1 MQDFLARA
9 FAASVLGIL
18 SVAYAGAAEPVP
30 ASAAPRGLAPPVIE
44 GAASEPADTG
54 EPAAPAVDVPGAAT
68 PIEEALPDQSGQPR
82 GPKVMVSAL
91 DEIDP
96 SGAGLLDTSSG
107 GLPAD
112 IYAGS
117 PRAAIVSRIAQ
128 LNAVP
133 PSPVLQS
140 LQRRLLLSST
150 KPPVGVTP
158 VDEPSMLAQR
168 LRRLLAG
175 GRIGEAA
182 MLGAQSSREDRF
194 ARQAWAEALLLQG
207 RDDDA
212 CGDATSF
219 RQSLNEPFWIE
230 LRAYCY
236 LVANDMSAATLTLD
250 VMRERANPDATFLS
264 LASVL
269 TDGAR
274 VKIDALPSPGALQVA
289 LLRRTRV
296 PVPVSLAGWLPARQ
310 LFVGGSDLQ
319 ARLVALERSFRAGL
333 ASPEDI
339 VGAYK
344 AAVFTPDQLDDPEA
358 AVGKLNMAQGNAL
371 FFQALLARSQPAARA
386 AQFAASLERA
396 DAQNNFPFFAQAVRQ
411 AARQMPAVPETA
423 WLAPQILRVLM
434 YNGDVK
440 VAGQWLGMM
449 TSPTDVA
456 TVNALRIHAAIVYP
470 SAENVA
476 ALPQAIAWLG
486 SNGTPGAGGRPW
498 LTARAL
504 REVPLLNALGYT
516 IPPEAQWAINGETV
530 PASLQGAAGDAT
542 RALARSAQQ
551 QRVGET
557 VLNVLV
563 ALGGDGPARAPVGAV
578 VRAVD
583 ALSMIG
589 MRDEARAIAAEAVL
603 GSALRQSK

>member
-9 FAASVLGIL
+9 FAASALCLL
-18 SVAYAGAAEPVP
+18 SASYSFGAEPSA
-30 ASAAPRGLAPPVIE
+30 ASSAPRGLAPPVVQE
-44 GAASEPADTG
+44 PLPPSEDMPPDVMPGAPQTS
-54 EPAAPAVDVPGAAT
+54 APALA
-68 PIEEALPDQSGQPR
+68 EEAVPDQPGQPR

-91 DEIDP
+91 EDIDP
-96 SGAGLLDTSSG
+96 SGAGLIDETSG
-107 GLPAD
+107 GLPSG

-128 LNAVP
+128 LNPVP
-133 PSPVLQS
+133 PSPALQS
-140 LQRRLLLSST
+140 LQRRILLSTT

-168 LRRLLAG
+168 LRRLIAG
-175 GRIGEAA
+175 GRVGEVT
-182 MLGAQSSREDRF
+182 MLGAQSPREDRF
-194 ARQAWAEALLLQG
+194 ARQTWAEALLLQG

-212 CGDATSF
+212 CGDATNL

-236 LVANDMSAATLTLD
+236 LIANDMPAATLTLD
-250 VMRERANPDATFLS
+250 VMRERANADATFLA

-269 TDGAR
+269 TDGAK

-289 LLRRTRV
+289 LLRRTRIAV
-296 PVPVSLAGWLPARQ
+296 PASLAGWLPARQ
-310 LFVGGSDLQ
+310 VFLGGADPS

-333 ASPEDI
+333 ASVEDV

-344 AAVFTPDQLDDPEA
+344 VALFSADQIDDPDAAVA
-358 AVGKLNMAQGNAL
+358 KLNMAQGNAL
-371 FFQALLARSQPAARA
+371 YFQALLARSQPAARA
-386 AQFAASLERA
+386 AMFAASLDRA
-396 DAQNNFPFFAQAVRQ
+396 DAQNNFPFFAQAARQ
-411 AARQMPAVPETA
+411 VARQMPAVPETA
-423 WLAPQILRVLM
+423 WLAPQILRVLL

-440 VAGQWLGMM
+440 SAGQWLGML

-470 SAENVA
+470 SAEHSA
-476 ALPQAIAWLG
+476 ALPQAVAWLG
-486 SNGTPGAGGRPW
+486 SNGAPGAGGKPW

-516 IPPEAQWAINGETV
+516 IPPEAQWAVTGEAL

-542 RALARSAQQ
+542 RSLARTAQQ

-583 ALSMIG
+583 ALSTIG

-603 GSALRQSK
+603 GSPLRQSK